1 MMSLA
6 RGTIVVFAAQVIGN
20 AGYLVAVLIIARGL
34 GPDGRGTIAF
44 VVVSALILS
53 RVAAFGL
60 TDGTLVF
67 ASQRPAMR
75 PQLLSNLLVFTLP
88 AGLIV
93 AGIAAIGLLQLGSAA
108 PGGVGPGEILLLV
121 VGTVC
126 VTVQDTTD
134 NFLVGSG
141 KIWQRAAVLA
151 ISPWVYAFVAAAL
164 LFAGALTVTSGA
176 AAWALSNLFGAIALV
191 VVAFRGLSFVR
202 PHLPLLRESIG
213 FGLRAWVGHLASFLN
228 LRVDQIIL
236 GVIATQ
242 AALGI
247 YAAAVNGSE
256 VLLYFPAAVATTL
269 VPTLARSDPTT
280 RHEQALRTFRL
291 LAITSA
297 ASIVAAAIL
306 GPVMLPLLFGP
317 RFQTSVP
324 PVLWLLPGVLGFS
337 ASRVF
342 SSALLASTA
351 AGRSSV
357 GSITALGVGVVLD
370 FILIP
375 PFGAVGAGAAASA
388 AFLSS
393 GAITLLLYRHRMPFP
408 WSSLIPGRADL
419 ALMWRF
425 RTRVF
430 GRGPS
435 QVTTTPGLA
444 TDLAVRGAAVVFV
457 SGIDWDFVWQAH
469 QEIATRLAAAGN
481 RVVFVETTGGV
492 RSVRASDASRLLS
505 RGVRVLRETLRG
517 DRQPAPNI
525 TVIAPVLLPFARGS
539 LAARVND
546 RILVPRLAAKIRRI
560 AGPDPVIYTYL
571 PTTNALRLIDLIGG
585 PRSVVVYHA
594 VTDYAEVSQEQDRM
608 RESEREL
615 TRKADLVFV
624 QSAGLA
630 ERLSPDNPRVHDL
643 GIGVNLRVFD
653 PATVSDISGEVRDLP
668 RPILGYIGAIHQ
680 HIDFELLRDLAR
692 AFPHGSLVLAGP
704 QVTDPGILAKE
715 PNVRLLPARPH
726 AALPA
731 LVAAFDVGLIPYR
744 RSAYTNTVNPT
755 KLYEYLAMGA
765 PVVSTD
771 LPEVVALQLPRFA
784 VRTACDRQEFIACV
798 HEALALDQP
807 ADRGRRRALAL
818 QRDWAVVVERIATA
832 IAERQ
837 AVRS

>member
-6 RGTIVVFAAQVIGN
+6 RGTIVVFVAQVIGN
-20 AGYLVAVLIIARGL
+20 AGYLIAVLIIARGL

-75 PQLLSNLLVFTLP
+75 PQLLSNLLVFTVP

-93 AGIAAIGLLQLGSAA
+93 AGVAAIGLLQLGSSA
-108 PGGVGPGEILLLV
+108 PGGVGPSEILLLV

-141 KIWQRAAVLA
+141 KIWQRATVLA
-151 ISPWVYAFVAAAL
+151 ITPWVYAVVAAAL
-164 LFAGALTVTSGA
+164 LLAGALTVTSGA
-176 AAWALSNLFGAIALV
+176 AAWAISNLFGAIALV

-202 PHLPLLRESIG
+202 PGLQLLRESIG

-228 LRVDQIIL
+228 LRLDQIIL

-269 VPTLARSDPTT
+269 VPTLARSDPHA

-306 GPVMLPLLFGP
+306 GPVALPLLFGP
-317 RFQTSVP
+317 RFQASVP
-324 PVLWLLPGVLGFS
+324 PFLWLLPGVLGFS

-351 AGRSSV
+351 AGRSSA
-357 GSITALGVGVVLD
+357 GSITALAVGVVLD

-375 PFGAVGAGAAASA
+375 PFGAVGAAAAASA
-388 AFLSS
+388 AFVAS
-393 GAITLLLYRHRMPFP
+393 GAITVLLYRHRVPFP
-408 WSSLIPGRADL
+408 WSSLVPGRADL
-419 ALMWRF
+419 ELIWRS
-425 RTRVF
+425 RMRIR
-430 GRGPS
+430 RGPA
-435 QVTTTPGLA
+435 LA
-444 TDLAVRGAAVVFV
+444 TPTPDPASDLPLRGASVVFV

-492 RSVRASDASRLLS
+492 RSLRASDASRLFS
-505 RGVRVLRETLRG
+505 RAVRVLRETLRG
-517 DRQPAPNI
+517 DRHPSPNI

-539 LAARVND
+539 LAAFVND

-560 AGPDPVIYTYL
+560 AGPDPIVYTYL

-585 PRSVVVYHA
+585 PRSIVVYHA
-594 VTDYAEVSQEQDRM
+594 VADYAVVSQEQDRM
-608 RESEREL
+608 LESEREL

-630 ERLSPDNPRVHDL
+630 ERLSADNPRVRDL

-680 HIDFELLRDLAR
+680 HIDFELMRDLAR
-692 AFPHGSLVLAGP
+692 AFPDGSLVLAGP

-731 LVAAFDVGLIPYR
+731 LVAAFDVGLIPYQ

-771 LPEVVALQLPRFA
+771 LPEVVALELPRFA
-784 VRTACDRQEFIACV
+784 VRTACNRQEFIACV
-798 HEALALDQP
+798 REALAEDQP

-818 QRDWAVVVERIATA
+818 QRDWAAVVERIAIS